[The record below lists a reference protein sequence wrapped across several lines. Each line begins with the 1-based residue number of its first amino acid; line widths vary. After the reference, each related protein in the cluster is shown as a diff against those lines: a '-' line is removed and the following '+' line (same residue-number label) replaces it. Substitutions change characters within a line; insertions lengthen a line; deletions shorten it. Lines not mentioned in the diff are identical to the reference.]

1 MNCRRCTYL
10 GAYPNLSVYQSIIDM
25 ENSRVVIYAR
35 VSSTTDRQSTERQ
48 VSDLRMLAESRKYT
62 RRKYQEEEGRPLG
75 RKNPDLCFKHE
86 VSKIYNKIYNKGIDM
101 EARQRKIQKEQF
113 LQSVL
118 NTVSPR
124 V

>member
-10 GAYPNLSVYQSIIDM
+10 GAYPNLGVYQSIIDM

-62 RRKYQEEEGRPLG
+62 RRKYQE
-75 RKNPDLCFKHE
+75 
-86 VSKIYNKIYNKGIDM
+86 
-101 EARQRKIQKEQF
+101 QRKIQKEQF

>member
-10 GAYPNLSVYQSIIDM
+10 GAYPNFSVYQSIIDM

-62 RRKYQEEEGRPLG
+62 RRKYQE
-75 RKNPDLCFKHE
+75 
-86 VSKIYNKIYNKGIDM
+86 
-101 EARQRKIQKEQF
+101 QRKIQKEQF

>member
-1 MNCRRCTYL
+1 
-10 GAYPNLSVYQSIIDM
+10 NLSVYQSIIDM

-62 RRKYQEEEGRPLG
+62 RRKYQE
-75 RKNPDLCFKHE
+75 
-86 VSKIYNKIYNKGIDM
+86 
-101 EARQRKIQKEQF
+101 QRKIQKEQF

>member
-1 MNCRRCTYL
+1 MNCRRCTDL
-10 GAYPNLSVYQSIIDM
+10 GAYPNLSVYQSIIAM

-62 RRKYQEEEGRPLG
+62 RRKYQE
-75 RKNPDLCFKHE
+75 
-86 VSKIYNKIYNKGIDM
+86 
-101 EARQRKIQKEQF
+101 QRKIQKEQF